1 MANINDYLL
10 WRGDIPINEEF
21 RFNEI
26 DSIILARF
34 SYLIFDKIEMN
45 EKETIESISKK
56 MRDFENEEFR
66 YNGDKELI
74 TYLGESKR
82 FKNMIVTDYVQ
93 TNDKEIE
100 QQFGAITIHIS
111 EEEMYISYIGTDSS
125 IYGWK
130 EDFNM
135 AFMENVPCQK
145 EGKKYIEKIAQ
156 KYPNKKIRI
165 GGHSKGGNVA
175 IYSAITTSKKLKN
188 RIIKVYNYDGPGF
201 NKNIINKYNNDEII
215 SKIETYIPQDSIIG
229 RLLNHKEKMTIALS
243 LEKGILQHDIY
254 SWQVLRD
261 DLIHSEKN
269 TDISE
274 DIDKTMTEWIE
285 LTTNE
290 QRKIVIDAIFE
301 LFYSTDSETFGEMSK
316 NISIN
321 LPKILKKYGEIAKE
335 DKEMIKQMIKI
346 IATSY
351 INIFSQREKSKLDDI
366 KKDYI
371 NKTKLNME
379 VWDKKYFGKLKNT
392 I

>member
-10 WRGDIPINEEF
+10 WRGDIPINKEF
-21 RFNEI
+21 KFNEI

-34 SYLIFDKIEMN
+34 SYLIFDKIKMN
-45 EKETIESISKK
+45 KKETIESISKK
-56 MRDFENEEFR
+56 MKNFENDEFR

-74 TYLGESKR
+74 TYLGASKR
-82 FKNMIVTDYVQ
+82 FKHMIVTDYVQ
-93 TNDKEIE
+93 TNDKQIE

-111 EEEMYISYIGTDSS
+111 EKEMYLSYIGTDST

-135 AFMENVPCQK
+135 AFMENVPCQ
-145 EGKKYIEKIAQ
+145 
-156 KYPNKKIRI
+156 
-165 GGHSKGGNVA
+165 
-175 IYSAITTSKKLKN
+175 
-188 RIIKVYNYDGPGF
+188 
-201 NKNIINKYNNDEII
+201 
-215 SKIETYIPQDSIIG
+215 QDSIIG
-229 RLLNHKEKMTIALS
+229 RLLNHKEKMTIAFS
-243 LEKGILQHDIY
+243 LEKGIFQHDIY
-254 SWQVLRD
+254 SWQVLKD

-316 NISIN
+316 NISTN
-321 LPKILKKYGEIAKE
+321 LPKVLKKYGEIAKE
-335 DKEMIKQMIKI
+335 DKEMIKHMIKI

-351 INIFSQREKSKLDDI
+351 INIFSQREKSKLKDM
-366 KKDYI
+366 KEDYI
-371 NKTKLNME
+371 NKTKLNMKI
-379 VWDKKYFGKLKNT
+379 WNKNNNT
-392 I
+392 FYDQHN